1 MSIFGTMKT
10 GVSGMNAQA
19 NRLATVG
26 DNIANSSTIGYKRAS
41 TAFSSMVLPSSGGNY
56 NSGGVSSNI
65 RYSISESGGY
75 SYTTSATDLAIEGN
89 GFFIVAESRDP
100 DAAQFLTRA
109 GNFSR
114 ETVEEPAGSGL
125 YKTFLKNAAGYYLFT
140 PSQATASSNRFSGS
154 VVEMPGNE
162 IKSTPTTAGTMKFNL
177 NNQTEI
183 APAAPA
189 VPTDA
194 NKWKTSMTGFG
205 YQGIEIVYDFTFTRT
220 GANAWTLDITNAKT
234 GLAAA
239 TPVSLTFNPTTGA
252 LVTPAAPFT
261 IPAVTD
267 QNGPIVVDLA
277 GSVTQNTG
285 STIMSGG
292 LNGNGASAVK
302 DVIIEN
308 DGSIYIQYQN
318 GSKVLTESRL
328 MLATVTSPDNL
339 NPVNGNA
346 YSASNTSGILIANDP
361 GTKGVGDL
369 MTKTLET
376 SNVDIAN
383 ELTEMIESQRIYSA
397 NSKVFQT
404 GSELLD
410 VLVNLK
416 R

>member
-1 MSIFGTMKT
+1 
-10 GVSGMNAQA
+10 
-19 NRLATVG
+19 
-26 DNIANSSTIGYKRAS
+26 
-41 TAFSSMVLPSSGGNY
+41 
-56 NSGGVSSNI
+56 
-65 RYSISESGGY
+65 
-75 SYTTSATDLAIEGN
+75 
-89 GFFIVAESRDP
+89 
-100 DAAQFLTRA
+100 
-109 GNFSR
+109 
-114 ETVEEPAGSGL
+114 
-125 YKTFLKNAAGYYLFT
+125 
-140 PSQATASSNRFSGS
+140 
-154 VVEMPGNE
+154 
-162 IKSTPTTAGTMKFNL
+162 
-177 NNQTEI
+177 
-183 APAAPA
+183 
-189 VPTDA
+189 
-194 NKWKTSMTGFG
+194 MTGFG
-205 YQGIEIVYDFTFTRT
+205 YQGVEIVFDFTFTRT
-220 GANAWTLDITNAKT
+220 DTNEWTLDITKD
-234 GLAAA
+234 GAA
-239 TPVSLTFNPTTGA
+239 VLMGESVTFDPTTGA
-252 LVTPAAPFT
+252 LLTPAGAFD
-261 IPAVTD
+261 IPGVADEYGDIEVS
-267 QNGPIVVDLA
+267 LA

-302 DVIIEN
+302 DVIIET

-361 GTKGVGDL
+361 GTKGVGNL

>member
-75 SYTTSATDLAIEGN
+75 SYTTSATDMAIEGS

-109 GNFSR
+109 GNFAR
-114 ETVEEPAGSGL
+114 ETVEEPSGSGV

-154 VVEMPGNE
+154 VVEMPGND
-162 IKSTPTTAGTMKFNL
+162 IQSTPTTAGTMKFNL
-177 NNQTEI
+177 NNQT
-183 APAAPA
+183 ADGA
-189 VPTDA
+189 T
-194 NKWKTSMTGFG
+194 WKTSMTGFG
-205 YQGIEIVYDFTFTRT
+205 YQGVEIVYDFTFTKDA
-220 GANAWTLDITNAKT
+220 ANEWTLQVTNSKT
-234 GLAAA
+234 GLPVMADIAVEFDPVTGELT
-239 TPVSLTFNPTTGA
+239 TPTGTFD
-252 LVTPAAPFT
+252 
-261 IPAVTD
+261 IPAVAD
-267 QNGPIVVDLA
+267 QNGVITIDLA

-302 DVIIEN
+302 DVIIET

-361 GTKGVGDL
+361 GTKGVGNL